1 MAIRPIQRKICASIE
16 KTSLE
21 SRIGYQ
27 FSITLKNLKKH
38 EFHFLQAKKLKKHEL
53 HFLQAFQDFLSK
65 HQNIF
70 QKACWEEN
78 HASIQEYSSRE
89 GA

>member
-1 MAIRPIQRKICASIE
+1 MNFIFFFFAS
-16 KTSLE
+16 
-21 SRIGYQ
+21 
-27 FSITLKNLKKH
+27 LKN
-38 EFHFLQAKKLKKHEL
+38 LKKHEL

-65 HQNIF
+65 QQNIF

-89 GA
+89 GGA